1 MVQRL
6 VAIGGKHLA
15 PPALALAGARQPDS
29 TEGRWAPVEPERRRD
44 PRWNAGVYRNGAQLI
59 ALNRPDAE
67 DMPELVESARLKDL
81 LRGAKLTVMAG
92 ALELKA
98 DRLMSEIWP
107 AMVIATMLFM
117 CLEMLLATSKAMLPV
132 KLKAKPKTTVQT
144 EKKEEVAA

>member
-1 MVQRL
+1 MRRTCP
-6 VAIGGKHLA
+6 ICSK
-15 PPALALAGARQPDS
+15 AR
-29 TEGRWAPVEPERRRD
+29 E
-44 PRWNAGVYRNGAQLI
+44 
-59 ALNRPDAE
+59 
-67 DMPELVESARLKDL
+67 L
-81 LRGAKLTVMAG
+81 LRGAKLTVMSG

-132 KLKAKPKTTVQT
+132 KPKPKTAPRV

>member
-1 MVQRL
+1 MLLPMVQRL
-6 VAIGGKHLA
+6 IAIGGKHLA
-15 PPALALAGARQPDS
+15 PPAVALAGEWNPDG
-29 TEGRWAPVEPERRRD
+29 EGSWAPVETDRQRN

-67 DMPELVESARLKDL
+67 DMPELVENARLPELFK
-81 LRGAKLTVMAG
+81 GAKLTVMAG

-132 KLKAKPKTTVQT
+132 KLKPKAKPA
-144 EKKEEVAA
+144 EKKEEVAV